1 VSPNPAKLAG
11 ILLKFYKTSAR
22 DLPWRRT
29 TDPYAIWISEVML
42 QQTQV
47 QTVVPR
53 FEKFLRRFPT
63 VEHLAGASE
72 GAVCEEFAGLGYYHR
87 ARNLH
92 RAAVAIVDHHDG
104 KLPST
109 PEGLR
114 ALPGIGEY
122 TAAAI
127 AAIAFG
133 VPVPS
138 VDGNLVRVLS
148 RIFTLP
154 GKAGDKALRQAVH
167 GHAAEMVKHGPPG
180 EINQALM
187 DVGATICSP
196 DDPACGDCPLAR
208 LCGARA
214 LDTPERFPG
223 KKTATKRAPLAIAF
237 AMVRGEGGLLLEQ
250 RPLVGLWPGLW
261 EPPSATGKAAK
272 RALEKRLGA
281 RLSPGQATI
290 GHTLTHR
297 DVLATVH
304 TVSGKSMG
312 APAANQRF
320 VPDPLAMPLST
331 LAKKAILAWGK
342 SAELTGPATVPP
354 LREIP
359 SAARRKNPGARP

>member
-1 VSPNPAKLAG
+1 MRPGDWATPCHTPKVLPKPAVLARA
-11 ILLKFYKTSAR
+11 LLKFYKEFAR

-29 TDPYAIWISEVML
+29 CDPYAIWVSEVML

-92 RAAVAIVDHHDG
+92 RAAVVIRDQHGG
-104 KLPST
+104 KIPSSV
-109 PEGLR
+109 EGLR

-127 AAIAFG
+127 ASIAFG
-133 VPVPS
+133 IPVPS

-154 GKAGDKALRQAVH
+154 GKVGDKALSQAVH
-167 GHAAEMVKHGPPG
+167 GHATEVVQHGPPG

-187 DVGATICSP
+187 DVGATLCLP
-196 DDPACGDCPLAR
+196 DDPACASCPLAHY
-208 LCGARA
+208 CGAHAGGRPA
-214 LDTPERFPG
+214 EFPG

-237 AMVRGEGGLLLEQ
+237 AMVRDDRGLLLEQ

-272 RALEKRLGA
+272 RALELRLGA
-281 RLSPGQATI
+281 RLSASRATI
-290 GHTLTHR
+290 GHTLSHR
-297 DVLATVH
+297 DVQASLH
-304 TVSGKSMG
+304 TITGK
-312 APAANQRF
+312 AAIVPTTSQRF
-320 VPDPLAMPLST
+320 VADPLAMPLSS
-331 LAKKAILAWGK
+331 LAKKAIVAWGK
-342 SAELTGPATVPP
+342 FE
-354 LREIP
+354 
-359 SAARRKNPGARP
+359 